1 SLSAKDEGSGTVTG
15 SGQISLYRNGP
26 SNLKVNLTRFR
37 LLDNDTIEAT
47 ASGETTVV
55 RGADGKAR
63 IAGTLTIDRA
73 EINAATKLKPSVVS
87 LEVIEINRPVALAEQ
102 LPPRKAGAALAALDI
117 TLRAPRRVFVKGR
130 GINAEMSMN
139 AHVGGSTSSPQLS
152 GTARVVRGSYDFAG
166 KRFEFE
172 ERGRVTLANRASD
185 IALDLQASLQEPTVT
200 AQILIRGSAAR
211 PEITLTSTPALPQD
225 EILSQVLFGTSAS
238 QLSGAQAAQIAST
251 LTALATGGGFDVL
264 GSLRQ
269 FAQLDRLSFGTD
281 TAGATT
287 VAGGRYI
294 SDDVYLEIVG
304 GGVRGPQVRVDWR
317 VKRNLSI
324 LSELASR
331 GDAKVSV
338 RWRKEL
344 RARGGGRGVRSGEP
358 APER

>member
-1 SLSAKDEGSGTVTG
+1 RGS
-15 SGQISLYRNGP
+15 
-26 SNLKVNLTRFR
+26 
-37 LLDNDTIEAT
+37 
-47 ASGETTVV
+47 
-55 RGADGKAR
+55 
-63 IAGTLTIDRA
+63 
-73 EINAATKLKPSVVS
+73 
-87 LEVIEINRPVALAEQ
+87 
-102 LPPRKAGAALAALDI
+102 
-117 TLRAPRRVFVKGR
+117 
-130 GINAEMSMN
+130 MSMN